1 MKARITLDDAGR
13 SALPKRLREA
23 LRVGPGDTLE
33 IQSGGER
40 LVISPVRLRPGLQR
54 EQGIWVYRS
63 GNPANISIPALID
76 RQRDNR
82 SHRILAGGR

>member
-1 MKARITLDDAGR
+1 MKARITLGVAGR
-13 SALPKRLREA
+13 MVLPKRFREA
-23 LRVGPGDTLE
+23 LRVGPGDTVE
-33 IQSGGER
+33 IQSEGEC

-54 EQGIWVYRS
+54 EQGIWVYRT

-82 SHRILAGGR
+82 SRRILAGSL